1 MSQRPRLLMITPDF
15 PPTRGGIQVL
25 AHRLADGMS
34 GFETRVVTLDSPRA
48 ARFDATSG
56 VATRRVRAD
65 RRLGAGRNVVLDAV
79 ALWEALSFRPHLT
92 LSTHIVASPAAAA
105 ISRTT
110 GARTVQYFHAK
121 EIGGRPRL
129 AAFAARQAH
138 ASIAVS
144 AYTAGLL
151 AALGPAGAGRAGGAG
166 GAGGA
171 SRAGGVDEAGGAESR
186 ADVNLIPP
194 GVDLPD
200 SAELPGDS
208 SSSAAERPTF
218 VTVSRLEDRYK
229 GHDVLL
235 RALALVRAKVPDVE
249 WVVVGD
255 GPLRGELE
263 GLARSGGVADSVRF
277 LGSVSDEQ
285 RNRWLARADLLAMPS
300 RLPGGGLAGE
310 GFGIVYLEA
319 GAYGKPVVA
328 GNVAGALDAVADGES
343 GLLVDPA
350 DPQAVAEAIATLL
363 LDRELARRLGSAG
376 AERAQRFAW
385 PVIAARVE
393 ALLLEQLRH
402 SSRFGVPVPCERDDT
417 ARPVA

>member
-1 MSQRPRLLMITPDF
+1 MSQRPRLLVITPDY

-25 AHRLADGMS
+25 AHRLAAGMS
-34 GFETRVVTLDSPRA
+34 GFETRVVTLDSPGA

-65 RRLGAGRNVVLDAV
+65 PRLGAVRNVALDTAAV
-79 ALWEALSFRPHLT
+79 HEALRFRPHLT
-92 LSTHIVASPAAAA
+92 LSVHLVASPAAAA
-105 ISRTT
+105 ISRVLR
-110 GARTVQYFHAK
+110 ARTVQYFHAK

-129 AAFAARQAH
+129 AAFAARQTH

-144 AYTAGLL
+144 SYTAGLV
-151 AALGPAGAGRAGGAG
+151 AAKG
-166 GAGGA
+166 
-171 SRAGGVDEAGGAESR
+171 SDTAEI
-186 ADVNLIPP
+186 NLIPP
-194 GVDLPD
+194 GVDLPPD
-200 SAELPGDS
+200 PSPL
-208 SSSAAERPTF
+208 AAERPTF
-218 VTVSRLEDRYK
+218 VTISRLEDRYK

-235 RALALVRAKVPDVE
+235 QALPLVRAKIPDVE
-249 WVVVGD
+249 WIVIGD
-255 GPLRGELE
+255 GPLRAELE

-328 GNVAGALDAVADGES
+328 GNVAGALDAVADGKS
-343 GLLVDPA
+343 GLLVDPT
-350 DPQAVAEAIATLL
+350 DPQAVAEAIAKLL

-376 AERAQRFAW
+376 AERAQRLAW
-385 PVIAARVE
+385 PVVAARVE
-393 ALLLEQLRH
+393 AVLLEQLRRA
-402 SSRFGVPVPCERDDT
+402 S
-417 ARPVA
+417 